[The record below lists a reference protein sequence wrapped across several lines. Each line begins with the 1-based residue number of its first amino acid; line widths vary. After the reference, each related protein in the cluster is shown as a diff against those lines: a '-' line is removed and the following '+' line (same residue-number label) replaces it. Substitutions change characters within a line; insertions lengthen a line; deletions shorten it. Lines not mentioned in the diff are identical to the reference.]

1 MPAAAKRPTSRR
13 WPDIIH
19 NPGDPSNIWG
29 YPDTAA
35 GTAHSGAMKLTENID
50 DLPPVNTLEQAR
62 ARVFDL
68 VGHALR
74 RQLWLM
80 LLDPHGNQLSLLVPL
95 DGIPLRPEPGS
106 VRRFAV
112 AINAFLAHEAP
123 GGSIIVT
130 LERPGS
136 AALTAPDQAW
146 AVELAQSFGKLM
158 PITGLFVAH
167 DDGVAVLRP

>member
-1 MPAAAKRPTSRR
+1 MTL
-13 WPDIIH
+13 
-19 NPGDPSNIWG
+19 
-29 YPDTAA
+29 TA
-35 GTAHSGAMKLTENID
+35 NID

-68 VGHALR
+68 VGHAIR
-74 RQLWLM
+74 PQLWLM
-80 LLDPHGNQLSLLVPL
+80 LLDPHGHQLSMLIPI

-106 VRRFAV
+106 VQRFAV
-112 AINAFLAHEAP
+112 AINDILAQAAP

-167 DDGVAVLRP
+167 DDGVAVLSP